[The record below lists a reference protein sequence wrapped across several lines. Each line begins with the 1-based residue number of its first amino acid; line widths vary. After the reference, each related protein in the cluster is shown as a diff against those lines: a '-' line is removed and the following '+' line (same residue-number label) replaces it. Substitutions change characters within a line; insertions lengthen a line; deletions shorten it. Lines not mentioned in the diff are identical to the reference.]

1 MLRIPEVFSPP
12 VERAL
17 GEVSR
22 AALESPGTLSTF
34 VRAIFAGWLIALM
47 VWLLPSARSARL
59 VTVLLITYVVAVSH
73 LSHIIAGSTEVA
85 YAVLGGDASLHDYFT
100 RFLWPTLGG
109 NIIGGMTLVALLNH
123 AAIAPEI
130 QR

>member
-1 MLRIPEVFSPP
+1 VF
-12 VERAL
+12 A
-17 GEVSR
+17 
-22 AALESPGTLSTF
+22 
-34 VRAIFAGWLIALM
+34 RAIFAGWLIALM

-59 VTVLLITYVVAVSH
+59 LTVLLITYVVGVSH

-85 YAVLGGDASLHDYFT
+85 YAFLAGNASLPDYFL
-100 RFLWPTLGG
+100 RFLLPTLGG

-130 QR
+130 SGSR